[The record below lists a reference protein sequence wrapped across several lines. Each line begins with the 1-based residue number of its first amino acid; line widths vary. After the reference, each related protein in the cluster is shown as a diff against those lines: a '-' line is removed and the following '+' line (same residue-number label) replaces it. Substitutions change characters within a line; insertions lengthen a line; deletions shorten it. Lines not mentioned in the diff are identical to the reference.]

1 MGTDARVRYT
11 KLAIRT
17 SFIQLLRKKPLNR
30 VTVKELCE
38 LSEINRATF
47 YKHYRDAY
55 DLLDQ
60 LEETFLED
68 LRQRVGE
75 GARRDFRS
83 TISAIMERIREDGES
98 FQILFSENGDPHFPA
113 RVFSLFYNSFV
124 KALPEREAH
133 RFSPSQQKWLYYF
146 IAQGCGSILDQWIAG
161 GMAEPVQEV
170 VDFMDRLVQ
179 GTLKGFS
186 EPLSLL
192 APSASPAASH

>member
-1 MGTDARVRYT
+1 MGSDARVRYT
-11 KLAIRT
+11 KHAIRT

-60 LEETFLED
+60 LEKTFLED

-75 GARRDFRS
+75 GARRDFKS
-83 TISAIMERIREDGES
+83 MISAILERIREDGES

-113 RVFSLFYNSFV
+113 KVFSLFYHSFAKTLTEGEV
-124 KALPEREAH
+124 H
-133 RFSPSQQKWLYYF
+133 RLSPSQQKWLYYF
-146 IAQGCGSILDQWIAG
+146 VAQGCGSVLDQWIAG
-161 GMAEPVQEV
+161 GMAESIPEV

-179 GTLKGFS
+179 STLNG
-186 EPLSLL
+186 L
-192 APSASPAASH
+192 